1 MRCQTALKSCK
12 ALNRAGDFWH
22 CLGSV
27 GNGIKAV
34 THKRRHSPIG
44 GGMTGAVIEL
54 KGVDK
59 SFGNREVLRQL
70 DLSVP
75 EHSLFAFLGNNGHG
89 KSTTIRLITG
99 LLKADRGDI
108 RVLGLD
114 IKKQRRQVLE
124 QIGCLIDYPSLYPN
138 LNAVEFLSIGCTI
151 KGLAL
156 LEIDRVLELVNLRD
170 AKKVLIAHYSLGMKQ
185 RLALAHALLG
195 QPRLLILDEPTNGLD
210 PEGINDIRRL
220 LMHLP
225 TSANCSIFFS
235 SHQLDEVEKT
245 ASHLALLR
253 NGSVQFQAAIGDLKA
268 QHDGFLSMDVCDAD
282 KAHALLEGLGFLSKK
297 TGANTIRISSINR
310 QNAAQVHTSLIHAG
324 LQLFESTFQKPSLE
338 QWFLQ
343 STVSAENEHAD

>member
-1 MRCQTALKSCK
+1 
-12 ALNRAGDFWH
+12 
-22 CLGSV
+22 
-27 GNGIKAV
+27 
-34 THKRRHSPIG
+34 
-44 GGMTGAVIEL
+44 MTSAVIEMQ
-54 KGVDK
+54 GVCK
-59 SFGNREVLRQL
+59 SFGDRQVLKQL
-70 DLSVP
+70 DLTVP

-99 LLKADRGDI
+99 LLKADQGDI

-138 LNAVEFLSIGCTI
+138 LNAVEFLSIGSTI
-151 KGLAL
+151 KGLAHT
-156 LEIDRVLELVNLRD
+156 EIDRVLELVNLRD
-170 AKKVLIAHYSLGMKQ
+170 AKNVLIAHYSLGMKQ

-195 QPRLLILDEPTNGLD
+195 QPKLLILDEPTNGLD

-253 NGSVQFQAAIGDLKA
+253 NGCIQFQAAIGDLKA
-268 QHDGFLSMDVCDAD
+268 QHDGFLCMDVCDAD
-282 KAHALLEGLGFLSKK
+282 RAHALLEGLGFCSEK
-297 TGANTIRISSINR
+297 TGTNNIRISSISR
-310 QNAAQVHTSLIHAG
+310 QNASQVHASLIHAG

-343 STVSAENEHAD
+343 STEIVGDDHAN